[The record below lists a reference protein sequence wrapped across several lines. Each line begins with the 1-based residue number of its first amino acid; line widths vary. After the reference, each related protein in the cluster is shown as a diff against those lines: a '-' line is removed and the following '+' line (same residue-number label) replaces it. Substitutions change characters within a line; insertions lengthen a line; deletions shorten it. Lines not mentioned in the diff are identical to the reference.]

1 MEWQNM
7 RYSQEFKDQTVA
19 RLLRKELT
27 VAEASKQYSI
37 SRATLYDWI
46 KAVMKQTGGTSKP
59 NKGSSPS
66 MTNLKLPKGVTYL
79 QAHTAVNAKE
89 LLSETDF
96 GQFCRKHG
104 YLASSVEQWADWFR
118 KNPDAVNKKVL
129 DSTLSELS
137 TMQKI
142 NAQQTREIAKK
153 DKALADAATMLLL
166 SKKAEAIWGVKES

>member
-1 MEWQNM
+1 M

-27 VAEASKQYSI
+27 VAEASEQYSV

-46 KAVMKQTGGTSKP
+46 KAAMKQTDSISNP
-59 NKGSSPS
+59 NKGCSSS

-89 LLSETDF
+89 LLSETEF

-104 YLASSVEQWADWFR
+104 YLASTVAQWADWFS
-118 KNPDAVNKKVL
+118 KNPDAVNKKVH

-137 TMQKI
+137 AIQKI

-166 SKKAEAIWGVKES
+166 SKKAEAIWGDKGN